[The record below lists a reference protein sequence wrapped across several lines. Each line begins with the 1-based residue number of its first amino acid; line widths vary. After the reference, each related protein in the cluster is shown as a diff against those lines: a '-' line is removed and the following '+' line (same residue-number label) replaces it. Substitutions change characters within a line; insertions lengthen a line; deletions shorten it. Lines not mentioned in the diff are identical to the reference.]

1 MTGSVL
7 NVRLKKNISLK
18 LIKLYTDGRSFL
30 FNRSVALQ
38 EKRALKTIPRFVFFN
53 LIFCSLLF
61 LHAPAWAL
69 CNNISQSSYQSS
81 DSQDMLAAKELVA
94 QSDKLLVDFLEDP
107 NIKLF
112 QKYIKKACGVFI
124 VPQLFRG
131 DFLIGSSG
139 GSGVLLA
146 QDPIAGKWSY
156 PGFYTIDSVSTGLQI
171 GADASEII
179 LLIMTEQGMQAML
192 LSQFTI
198 NSSIVVAAGTL
209 SNVPNMKSKPS
220 QQSPSPLS
228 ARSADIL
235 AFARSMMGIISG
247 VSLTGSIITPQ
258 RALNNAFYGRPVS
271 LEDILVR
278 QVVNNHDAESLRK
291 RVMTAGA
298 SSL

>member
-7 NVRLKKNISLK
+7 NVRLKKNIFLK
-18 LIKLYTDGRSFL
+18 LIKLYTDGRSSL

-38 EKRALKTIPRFVFFN
+38 EKRVPRTIPGLVFFN

-61 LHAPAWAL
+61 LPSPSWAL
-69 CNNISQSSYQSS
+69 LNNISLSSHSPHS
-81 DSQDMLAAKELVA
+81 EDMLDAKELVA
-94 QSDKLLVDFLEDP
+94 QSDKLLFDFLEDP

-112 QKYIKKACGVFI
+112 QRYIKKACGVFI
-124 VPQLFRG
+124 VPQIFRG

-146 QDPIAGKWSY
+146 QDPISGKWSY

-192 LSQFTI
+192 LSQFTVDS
-198 NSSIVVAAGTL
+198 NSSIVVTAGTL
-209 SNVPNMKSKPS
+209 GNVANMKNK
-220 QQSPSPLS
+220 PSPLS

-247 VSLTGSIITPQ
+247 VSLTGSVITPQ
-258 RALNNAFYGRPVS
+258 STLNNAFYGRPVS

-278 QVVNNHDAESLRK
+278 QVVNNHQAESLRK
-291 RVMTAGA
+291 RVMAAGA

>member
-38 EKRALKTIPRFVFFN
+38 EKRASKKIPRFVSLT

-61 LHAPAWAL
+61 LHSPSWAL
-69 CNNISQSSYQSS
+69 FNNISQSSHQSS
-81 DSQDMLAAKELVA
+81 YSQDMLAAKELVA
-94 QSDKLLVDFLEDP
+94 QSDKLLFDFLEDP
-107 NIKLF
+107 NIKSF
-112 QKYIKKACGVFI
+112 QRYIKTACGVLI

-146 QDPIAGKWSY
+146 QDPISGKWSY

-192 LSQFTI
+192 LSQFTVDS
-198 NSSIVVAAGTL
+198 NSNIVVAAGTL
-209 SNVPNMKSKPS
+209 GNAS
-220 QQSPSPLS
+220 QQSTSTLS

-247 VSLTGSIITPQ
+247 VSLTGSIITP
-258 RALNNAFYGRPVS
+258 RSALNNAFYGRPVS

-278 QVVNNHDAESLRK
+278 QVVNNHKAESLRK
-291 RVMTAGA
+291 RVMAARGA
-298 SSL
+298 SCLLQR

>member
-1 MTGSVL
+1 MTGFVL

-38 EKRALKTIPRFVFFN
+38 EKRAPRTILRFIFLH
-53 LIFCSLLF
+53 LICCSLLF
-61 LHAPAWAL
+61 LHSPSWAL
-69 CNNISQSSYQSS
+69 FNNISQSSH
-81 DSQDMLAAKELVA
+81 SQDMLAAKELVA
-94 QSDKLLVDFLEDP
+94 QSDKLLFDFLEDP
-107 NIKLF
+107 NIKSF
-112 QKYIKKACGVFI
+112 QRYIKTACGVFI

-146 QDPIAGKWSY
+146 QDPISGKWSY

-192 LSQFTI
+192 LSQFTVDS
-198 NSSIVVAAGTL
+198 NSNIVVAAGTL
-209 SNVPNMKSKPS
+209 GNAS
-220 QQSPSPLS
+220 QQSTSTLS

-235 AFARSMMGIISG
+235 AFARSIMGIISG
-247 VSLTGSIITPQ
+247 VSLTGSIITP
-258 RALNNAFYGRPVS
+258 RSALNNAFYGRPVT

-278 QVVNNHDAESLRK
+278 QVVNNHKAESLRK
-291 RVMTAGA
+291 RVMAAGGA
-298 SSL
+298 SSLFQR

>member
-30 FNRSVALQ
+30 LNRSVALH
-38 EKRALKTIPRFVFFN
+38 EKRATRTIPRLVFFN

-61 LHAPAWAL
+61 LPSPSWAL
-69 CNNISQSSYQSS
+69 FNNIKHLPYLPH
-81 DSQDMLAAKELVA
+81 SQDMLDAKELVA
-94 QSDKLLVDFLEDP
+94 QSDKLLSVFLEDP
-107 NIKLF
+107 NMKWF
-112 QKYIKKACGVFI
+112 QRHINAARGVFI

-131 DFLIGSSG
+131 AFLIGSSG

-146 QDPIAGKWSY
+146 HDPVSGKWSY

-192 LSQFTI
+192 LSQFKI
-198 NSSIVVAAGTL
+198 DSNIVVAAVTFG
-209 SNVPNMKSKPS
+209 NRAS
-220 QQSPSPLS
+220 QQSTRS

-247 VSLTGSIITPQ
+247 VSLTGAVITP
-258 RALNNAFYGRPVS
+258 RSTLNNAFYGKPVS
-271 LEDILVR
+271 LEDILVC
-278 QVVNNHDAESLRK
+278 QVVSNYKAESLRK
-291 RVMTAGA
+291 RVIAAGGA
-298 SSL
+298 SSLLQR